1 MLASGKAEY
10 TAKCFAC
17 HGDKGQGLIGPNMT
31 DDYWIHGDS
40 TVTAILK
47 TARSGVPGKG
57 MLPWKDVIPE
67 ETLEAVA
74 AYNLQA

>member
-1 MLASGKAEY
+1 
-10 TAKCFAC
+10 
-17 HGDKGQGLIGPNMT
+17 MT

-47 TARSGVPGKG
+47 TARSAVPGKG
-57 MLPWKDVIPE
+57 MPPWKDVIPE

-74 AYNLQA
+74 VYISALTGPGPINLWPNRP